1 MAIRPIKKK
10 GSTVQTPH
18 SSEPQQF
25 RWRFVAHGLCGL
37 MIATAAATAHASC
50 IWYADD
56 DSIHRIDTNN
66 NQVAA
71 SARVAEPHRLVM
83 NANDCGVWVL
93 HKNDRKLLHFNEQG
107 SLTLAL
113 RARDIDRRFDDI
125 DHLKL
130 DPYDN
135 SLWLTDER
143 RIVHLSANGQLIGA
157 GFQAPDA
164 IRRIRVGLDQ
174 SLWVLGKRRL
184 WNYTAAGVLKAEYP
198 LNRHLAADAS
208 YFAVDSLNGV
218 VWLAGDREIAQFR
231 INDFA
236 ASPLRITTAQDI
248 SGFASNP
255 RTGQIWVAQRNALTA
270 YNLDG
275 TVAYQTALV
284 PLNLRK
290 PEKLAFDP
298 LSRSL

>member
-1 MAIRPIKKK
+1 
-10 GSTVQTPH
+10 
-18 SSEPQQF
+18 
-25 RWRFVAHGLCGL
+25 

-164 IRRIRVGLDQ
+164 IRRIPGWPGSEPVGARQTPPVELHRCGCAQ
-174 SLWVLGKRRL
+174 G
-184 WNYTAAGVLKAEYP
+184 GVP
-198 LNRHLAADAS
+198 T
-208 YFAVDSLNGV
+208 
-218 VWLAGDREIAQFR
+218 Q
-231 INDFA
+231 
-236 ASPLRITTAQDI
+236 P
-248 SGFASNP
+248 
-255 RTGQIWVAQRNALTA
+255 
-270 YNLDG
+270 
-275 TVAYQTALV
+275 
-284 PLNLRK
+284 
-290 PEKLAFDP
+290 AFGH
-298 LSRSL
+298 